1 MCVCVG
7 AGLLKM
13 KSERGWGGRGLF
25 SYLILF
31 QGLSFLQKLLYS
43 LPNFVMHLKKKHSF
57 MKKSYSKLS
66 KNEPENIP

>member
-13 KSERGWGGRGLF
+13 KSERGWGEGSLF
-25 SYLILF
+25 LF
-31 QGLSFLQKLLYS
+31 NTFSRFIIFTEITLLFAS
-43 LPNFVMHLKKKHSF
+43 VTHLEKKHSF